1 MMADTDLRFV
11 PSPSHKCSGM
21 RIKMA
26 GKSSEEK
33 VRCSFCNKTQ
43 DQVRKMIAGPSGV
56 YICDECV
63 DICADIIE
71 EEYEDDPETEELEIN
86 LLKPVEIKS
95 FLDEYVIGQEEAKKV
110 MAVSVYNH
118 YKRVTAPKDDDEVE
132 LQKSNIIMV
141 GPTGSGKTY
150 LAQTLAKI
158 INVPFAIA
166 DATTLTE
173 AGYVGEDVENI
184 LLKLIQ
190 AADYDIDRAQYGIIY
205 IDEIDK
211 ITKKGE
217 NVSITRDVSGEG
229 VQQALLKIIEGTVA
243 SVPPQGGR
251 KHPHQELL
259 QIDTSN
265 ILFICGG
272 AFDGLDKIVEERLD
286 RHSIGFNAQ
295 VAEKS
300 GKEIGAI
307 LKEVTPQDLMKF
319 GLIPEFI
326 GRVPVTVAL
335 DGLDKEA
342 LVRILKEPKN
352 ALIKQYKKLFAFDE
366 VKLSV
371 EDDAVEEI
379 AKLAHERKTGAR
391 GLRSIVEKVMM
402 DVMYEIP
409 SDDSISECIL
419 TKKAVDG
426 GEKPLLRYRDRLL
439 QAK

>member
-1 MMADTDLRFV
+1 
-11 PSPSHKCSGM
+11 
-21 RIKMA
+21 MA
-26 GKSSEEK
+26 GKISEEK

-43 DQVRKMIAGPSGV
+43 DQVRKMIAGPGGV

-71 EEYEDDPETEELEIN
+71 EEYEEEPEIEEMEIN

-118 YKRVTAPKDDDEVE
+118 YKRVMAPKDDEDEVE

-205 IDEIDK
+205 IDEVDK

-272 AFDGLDKIVEERLD
+272 AFDGLEKIVEERLD

-295 VAEKS
+295 VTEKS

-335 DGLDKEA
+335 DGLDQEA

-371 EDDAVEEI
+371 EEDAVVEI

-409 SDDSISECIL
+409 SDDNIAECIL

-426 GEKPLLRYRDRLL
+426 EEKPLVRYRDRLL